1 MLLCSRNM
9 RTGEIVMGKT
19 SSQQSMGDAVVL
31 ALHVVA
37 EFSAELGALFLCE
50 GKKFPVCHDDIIIVH
65 DILNVAEIDDAAA
78 VGHVELRR
86 IQLRI
91 DGVQGVLNHVL
102 CGCGVDND
110 TPLFGAEKIT
120 DLVHTL
126 LDLSRLHLKRN
137 RPGILRRN
145 EPEKIPKR
153 LENPCLRKGLFNE
166 VKGVYLIGVAPVVRI
181 AGDVDN
187 GNLEECL
194 PFAQFLCD
202 FNAAHGAHFHIQK
215 DQVIVLGCVQQCEL
229 TRET

>member
-1 MLLCSRNM
+1 MLEAWREAVGVIVPCHQIDGNSNDALQQKHENR
-9 RTGEIVMGKT
+9 EIVMGKT

-91 DGVQGVLNHVL
+91 DGVQGVSNHVL

-120 DLVHTL
+120 DLIHTL
-126 LDLSRLHLKRN
+126 LDLS
-137 RPGILRRN
+137 
-145 EPEKIPKR
+145 
-153 LENPCLRKGLFNE
+153 
-166 VKGVYLIGVAPVVRI
+166 AS
-181 AGDVDN
+181 
-187 GNLEECL
+187 
-194 PFAQFLCD
+194 
-202 FNAAHGAHFHIQK
+202 
-215 DQVIVLGCVQQCEL
+215 
-229 TRET
+229 T